1 MATVIAGLALRVD
14 VGLAQQ
20 QVFRT
25 GVAAVPLNV
34 RVSDQRGR
42 PITGLQKSDFRIVE
56 DGVPQALTA
65 FEPYELVA
73 DRSNPCRT
81 VAAAKEMSAESRPV
95 RRVFLIAVDTMWLP
109 MATFGTVEATTSF
122 LRERLLP
129 QDYAGLVIRGQ
140 MTGLTCDHESL
151 ARALERWRDFQ
162 ASLSEIGRVGRD
174 KYRGFDSAGSYLN
187 SQAAAIVADVQGV
200 VRQLPPPMPE
210 LQEIVKQ
217 VLMRPNPIDPSGRS
231 VGLSYRMTDVLG
243 AVQSLRGVEG
253 EKHLIF
259 PFGDAAFPSAD
270 DDRSIAKIAS
280 DARVAIHSIKADGLS
295 ATAQMWSFREQSLR
309 LGAALTGG
317 SAFIDRSPS
326 EAFAAIDSSTR
337 SGYFLAYSPSD
348 STGSSANRRVL
359 VSVPGRKDAQVSAR
373 RSYSDSV
380 RSPEDE
386 FTFFAA
392 QDQILERLRRDAES
406 PELGIQATV
415 AVRGKLADVDVQ
427 IDLGQIQLALQ
438 DERRVGKVEIAAFAL
453 DDRQRLVGE
462 QWHTVALNLKDETWK
477 RLLRD
482 GFSQK
487 MSVATSGAAARVK
500 VIVYDYGSGLT
511 GLRFASKR

>member
-1 MATVIAGLALRVD
+1 MATVIAGLALGVD
-14 VGLAQQ
+14 VSLAQQ
-20 QVFRT
+20 PVFRT

-56 DGVPQALTA
+56 DGVPQVVTV

-73 DRSNPCRT
+73 DRTNPCRT
-81 VAAAKEMSAESRPV
+81 MATAREKSAESRPV
-95 RRVFLIAVDTMWLP
+95 RRVFLIAIDRMWLP
-109 MATFGTVEATTSF
+109 MAKFGAVEATTSF

-140 MTGLTCDHESL
+140 LTGLTCDHESL
-151 ARALERWRDFQ
+151 ARAIEKWRDFQ
-162 ASLSEIGRVGRD
+162 ASLSPMGRVGRD
-174 KYRGFDSAGSYLN
+174 AYRGFDSASSYLK

-200 VRQLPPPMPE
+200 VRQLPPPTPE
-210 LQEIVKQ
+210 LRKLIEQ
-217 VLMRPNPIDPSGRS
+217 VLMRPNPFDPSGRS
-231 VGLSYRMTDVLG
+231 AGLSYSMTDVLG

-259 PFGDAAFPSAD
+259 PFGDVAFPYAD
-270 DDRSIAKIAS
+270 DDRGLAKIAS
-280 DARVAIHSIKADGLS
+280 DARIVFHSIKADGLS
-295 ATAQMWSFREQSLR
+295 EAPMMLAFREQSLR
-309 LGAALTGG
+309 LAAALTGG
-317 SAFIDRSPS
+317 SAFIDRSPN

-348 STGSSANRRVL
+348 SAGPSANRRVL
-359 VSVPGRKDAQVSAR
+359 VSVLGRRDAQVSAR
-373 RSYSDSV
+373 RSYSDSG
-380 RSPEDE
+380 RSPDGE
-386 FTFFAA
+386 FTLFAA

-406 PELGIQATV
+406 FELGIQATV
-415 AVRGKLADVDVQ
+415 AIRGKLTDVDVRL
-427 IDLGQIQLALQ
+427 DLGKIQFTLEG
-438 DERRVGKVEIAAFAL
+438 ERHVGKVEIATFAL

-462 QWHTVALNLKDETWK
+462 QWHTVALNLKDETWQ

-487 MSVATSGAAARVK
+487 VSVATSGAAARVK
-500 VIVYDYGSGLT
+500 VVVYDYGSGLT